1 MMIGLSRCEALAVG
15 AVAPT
20 SLAFGKRLMRAA
32 RHGRILA
39 LASTAL
45 SLMLAVP
52 LGALAQDSNET
63 AATFNERFSI
73 EQSSAPRSPA
83 LSEAK
88 KERSV
93 TTTRRVVSAKRP
105 RSRVVVAPRSFL
117 DAGREVP
124 PRERKPPVYAFS
136 PLHTPLDVVTNT
148 GGRVGWDNLPLPGP
162 LFPMP

>member
-1 MMIGLSRCEALAVG
+1 MMIGLSCDVLAFG
-15 AVAPT
+15 AVARTP
-20 SLAFGKRLMRAA
+20 LALGKRLMRAPDRVLA
-32 RHGRILA
+32 R
-39 LASTAL
+39 TVF
-45 SLMLAVP
+45 SLVLAVP

-73 EQSSAPRSPA
+73 EQTSTPPSAEVP
-83 LSEAK
+83 EAN
-88 KERSV
+88 KERSAT
-93 TTTRRVVSAKRP
+93 TTTRVVGAKRP

>member
-1 MMIGLSRCEALAVG
+1 MMIGLSRCDVLAIG
-15 AVAPT
+15 AVARM
-20 SLAFGKRLMRAA
+20 SLALGRRSMRAP
-32 RHGRILA
+32 RHDRI

-45 SLMLAVP
+45 SLLLVAP
-52 LGALAQDSNET
+52 LGALAQDSNEA

-73 EQSSAPRSPA
+73 EQTSTPPSAA
-83 LSEAK
+83 VLEAE

-93 TTTRRVVSAKRP
+93 TRAKRVVAAKRP

>member
-1 MMIGLSRCEALAVG
+1 MMIGLSRCDALAI
-15 AVAPT
+15 AVVART
-20 SLAFGKRLMRAA
+20 SLALGTGLMRAL
-32 RHGRILA
+32 RHDRI

-52 LGALAQDSNET
+52 LGALAQDSNEA

-73 EQSSAPRSPA
+73 EAPSTPLSAEVP
-83 LSEAK
+83 EAK

-93 TTTRRVVSAKRP
+93 TTTRRVVNAKRP

>member
-1 MMIGLSRCEALAVG
+1 
-15 AVAPT
+15 
-20 SLAFGKRLMRAA
+20 MRAPRHDRVLA
-32 RHGRILA
+32 R
-39 LASTAL
+39 TVF
-45 SLMLAVP
+45 SLVLAVP
-52 LGALAQDSNET
+52 LGASAQDSNEA

-73 EQSSAPRSPA
+73 EQTSTPPA
-83 LSEAK
+83 AEVPATEK
-88 KERSV
+88 ARRV
-93 TTTRRVVSAKRP
+93 PTTTRVVSAKRP

>member
-1 MMIGLSRCEALAVG
+1 MMIGLSRCDVLAIG
-15 AVAPT
+15 AVART
-20 SLAFGKRLMRAA
+20 SLALGKRLMPAP
-32 RHGRILA
+32 RHDRI

-45 SLMLAVP
+45 SLMLATP
-52 LGALAQDSNET
+52 LGAFAQDSNE
-63 AATFNERFSI
+63 ASATFNERFSI
-73 EQSSAPRSPA
+73 EQTSAPPSAKVP
-83 LSEAK
+83 EAK
-88 KERSV
+88 KQRSV
-93 TTTRRVVSAKRP
+93 TTTTRVVSAKRA

-117 DAGREVP
+117 DAGRELP

>member
-1 MMIGLSRCEALAVG
+1 MQAH
-15 AVAPT
+15 
-20 SLAFGKRLMRAA
+20 
-32 RHGRILA
+32 RHDRI

-52 LGALAQDSNET
+52 LGALAQEPNET

-83 LSEAK
+83 VSESE

-93 TTTRRVVSAKRP
+93 TRTKRVIAAKRP

-117 DAGREVP
+117 DAGREVS

>member
-1 MMIGLSRCEALAVG
+1 MMIGLSHCDILAFG
-15 AVAPT
+15 AGART
-20 SLAFGKRLMRAA
+20 SLALGKRLMHAP
-32 RHGRILA
+32 RHDRI

-52 LGALAQDSNET
+52 LGALAQDSNEA
-63 AATFNERFSI
+63 AATFNERFSV
-73 EQSSAPRSPA
+73 EQTSTPPSAEVPQV
-83 LSEAK
+83 K
-88 KERSV
+88 KERRV
-93 TTTRRVVSAKRP
+93 TTATRVVSTKRP

>member
-1 MMIGLSRCEALAVG
+1 MMIGLSRCEVLAIR
-15 AVAPT
+15 AVART
-20 SLAFGKRLMRAA
+20 SLAFGEGLMRAP
-32 RHGRILA
+32 RHDRI

-52 LGALAQDSNET
+52 LGAFAQEPNET

-73 EQSSAPRSPA
+73 EQPSTPLSAEVP
-83 LSEAK
+83 EAK

-93 TTTRRVVSAKRP
+93 ATTRRVVSAKRP

>member
-1 MMIGLSRCEALAVG
+1 
-15 AVAPT
+15 
-20 SLAFGKRLMRAA
+20 MRAP
-32 RHGRILA
+32 RHGRILV
-39 LASTAL
+39 STAL

-52 LGALAQDSNET
+52 LGGASAQESNET

-73 EQSSAPRSPA
+73 EQTSTPLSAEVP
-83 LSEAK
+83 EAK
-88 KERSV
+88 KERSI

>member
-1 MMIGLSRCEALAVG
+1 MRGL
-15 AVAPT
+15 
-20 SLAFGKRLMRAA
+20 
-32 RHGRILA
+32 RHDRIM
-39 LASTAL
+39 ASTAL

-52 LGALAQDSNET
+52 PGAFAQDSNEA

-73 EQSSAPRSPA
+73 EQTSTPPSPTVRKA
-83 LSEAK
+83 E

-93 TTTRRVVSAKRP
+93 TTTTRVVSAKRP
-105 RSRVVVAPRSFL
+105 RWRVVVAPRSFL

>member
-1 MMIGLSRCEALAVG
+1 MP
-15 AVAPT
+15 AP
-20 SLAFGKRLMRAA
+20 
-32 RHGRILA
+32 RHDRI

-45 SLMLAVP
+45 LLMLAAP
-52 LGALAQDSNET
+52 LGAFAQDSNEA

-73 EQSSAPRSPA
+73 EQTSAPPSAAVPA
-83 LSEAK
+83 H

-93 TTTRRVVSAKRP
+93 TRTKRVVAAKRP

>member
-1 MMIGLSRCEALAVG
+1 MIELSRCEVLAVG

-20 SLAFGKRLMRAA
+20 SLALGKRLMRAP
-32 RHGRILA
+32 RRDRI

-52 LGALAQDSNET
+52 LGALAQEPNEA

-73 EQSSAPRSPA
+73 EQPSTPPAPEVSKT
-83 LSEAK
+83 K

-93 TTTRRVVSAKRP
+93 ATTRRVVSAQRP

>member
-1 MMIGLSRCEALAVG
+1 MMIGLSRCEDFALG
-15 AVAPT
+15 AVARV
-20 SLAFGKRLMRAA
+20 SLALGKRLMRAP
-32 RHGRILA
+32 HHDRI

-45 SLMLAVP
+45 SLMLAAP
-52 LGALAQDSNET
+52 LSALGQEPNEAT
-63 AATFNERFSI
+63 ATFNERFSI
-73 EQSSAPRSPA
+73 EQTSAPPPPA
-83 LSEAK
+83 NPEAE

-93 TTTRRVVSAKRP
+93 RTSTRVASTKRP

-162 LFPMP
+162 FFPMP

>member
-1 MMIGLSRCEALAVG
+1 
-15 AVAPT
+15 
-20 SLAFGKRLMRAA
+20 MRAP
-32 RHGRILA
+32 RHDRI

-45 SLMLAVP
+45 SLMLAAP
-52 LGALAQDSNET
+52 LGALAQDTNEA

-73 EQSSAPRSPA
+73 EQPSKPPSAAAP
-83 LSEAK
+83 EAER
-88 KERSV
+88 ERSV
-93 TTTRRVVSAKRP
+93 TRAKRVVAAKRP

>member
-1 MMIGLSRCEALAVG
+1 MMIGLSRCDVLAFG
-15 AVAPT
+15 AVART
-20 SLAFGKRLMRAA
+20 ALALGKRVMRGLRHA
-32 RHGRILA
+32 RI

-52 LGALAQDSNET
+52 LSALAQDSNEA

-73 EQSSAPRSPA
+73 EQTSTPPSAEVP
-83 LSEAK
+83 EAK

-93 TTTRRVVSAKRP
+93 TTTTRGVSANRP

-124 PRERKPPVYAFS
+124 PRERKPPIYAFS

>member
-1 MMIGLSRCEALAVG
+1 MMIGLSRCEVLAFG
-15 AVAPT
+15 AVMRT
-20 SLAFGKRLMRAA
+20 SPALGKRLMPTP
-32 RHGRILA
+32 RHDRI

-45 SLMLAVP
+45 SLVLAVP
-52 LGALAQDSNET
+52 LGALAQASNET

-73 EQSSAPRSPA
+73 EQPSTPLSAEVP
-83 LSEAK
+83 EAK
-88 KERSV
+88 KERSA
-93 TTTRRVVSAKRP
+93 TTAKRVVSAKRP

-117 DAGREVP
+117 DAGREV

>member
-1 MMIGLSRCEALAVG
+1 MMIGLSRCDVLAFG
-15 AVAPT
+15 AVARTP
-20 SLAFGKRLMRAA
+20 LALGKRLMRAP
-32 RHGRILA
+32 RHDRI

-45 SLMLAVP
+45 SLVLAVP

-73 EQSSAPRSPA
+73 EQTSTPPAPEV
-83 LSEAK
+83 SEAK
-88 KERSV
+88 RERSV
-93 TTTRRVVSAKRP
+93 STRVVSAKRP

-117 DAGREVP
+117 DAGREVS

>member
-1 MMIGLSRCEALAVG
+1 MMVGLSRCDVVAIG
-15 AVAPT
+15 AVARM
-20 SLAFGKRLMRAA
+20 SLALGKRFMPAH
-32 RHGRILA
+32 RHDRILA
-39 LASTAL
+39 RTAL
-45 SLMLAVP
+45 SLILPVP
-52 LGALAQDSNET
+52 LGALAQDSNEA

-73 EQSSAPRSPA
+73 EQTSTPLSAEVP
-83 LSEAK
+83 EAR

-93 TTTRRVVSAKRP
+93 TTTTRVVNAKRP

-117 DAGREVP
+117 DTGREVP
-124 PRERKPPVYAFS
+124 PRERQPPVYAFS